1 MNYLS
6 SFFIAFCVSS
16 IFIGAVFILCPTG
29 QMSKSVRFVFSLVFT
44 LIIISSALKINFN
57 FDFTPDTNGIGSNA
71 EAIEKSSAVYVYSEC
86 LKQNKI
92 DFSEISVLTTK
103 TDDGRIVISKVLI
116 FSKEEK
122 NKILSALS
130 VIAQNLE
137 VEVINE

>member
-6 SFFIAFCVSS
+6 SFFISFCVSS
-16 IFIGAVFILCPTG
+16 VFIGAVFILCPTG
-29 QMSKSVRFVFSLVFT
+29 QMSKPVRFVFSLVFT
-44 LIIISSALKINFN
+44 LIIISSALKIDFDLNF
-57 FDFTPDTNGIGSNA
+57 TLDTA
-71 EAIEKSSAVYVYSEC
+71 EIESKASAVEESSAVYVYSEC
-86 LKQNKI
+86 LKANEI